1 MEHLNIIL
9 IVVVAALTVLSYFKG
24 KGVLFS
30 LIISFYP
37 ASIIYLSFPYKAKF
51 LFSTSN
57 SLNTFYSHAFI
68 YLVFFILSFFVS
80 KKIVHADGTHSGVGG
95 FFEALLLSISVVILT
110 TALAFHILPYRDIY
124 NLGTEIQTFL
134 SSDLGY
140 FISVISPMAVVY
152 WMTRRYY
159 Y

>member
-9 IVVVAALTVLSYFKG
+9 IVVVAALTALSYFKG
-24 KGVLFS
+24 KRMLFA
-30 LIISFYP
+30 LIVSFYP

-51 LFSTSN
+51 LFSSTN
-57 SLNTFYSHAFI
+57 SVNTFYSHVVI
-68 YLVFFILSFFVS
+68 YLVFFVLSYFVARR
-80 KKIVHADGTHSGVGG
+80 IVHADGTHSGVGG
-95 FFEALLLSISVVILT
+95 FIEALLLSSSVVILT

-152 WMTRRYY
+152 WMTNRYY
-159 Y
+159 